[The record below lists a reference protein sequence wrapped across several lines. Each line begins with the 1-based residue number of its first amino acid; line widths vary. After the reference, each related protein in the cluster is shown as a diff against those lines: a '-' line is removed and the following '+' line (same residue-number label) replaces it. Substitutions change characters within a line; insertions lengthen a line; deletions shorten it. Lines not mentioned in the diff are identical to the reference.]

1 MTKDELIAIA
11 LDRKLVRT
19 KTEARA
25 LKVDAL
31 RALVEADAA
40 STGYEHVV
48 EDRNALLERDA
59 EDARAER
66 DLREGR
72 DLEEAAL
79 VLADQIR
86 SGELKLGDYVEH
98 PAKFDTLVIPPSE
111 NPQDVFQPV
120 LVNVQ
125 CENQLPWPK
134 EPAAPAPAP
143 APVPMNRRARRR
155 AAAISR
161 LKERARARAE
171 RLGL

>member
-1 MTKDELIAIA
+1 MTKDELIALA
-11 LDRKLVRT
+11 VERKLVRT
-19 KTEARA
+19 KTEARSM
-25 LKVDAL
+25 KVEAL
-31 RALVEADAA
+31 RTLVEADAA

-48 EDRNALLERDA
+48 EEVNALLERDA
-59 EDARAER
+59 EAERAER
-66 DLREGR
+66 DLNEGR
-72 DLEEAAL
+72 ELEAAL

-98 PAKFDTLVIPPSE
+98 PAKFDTLVIPSE
-111 NPQDVFQPV
+111 NVPV
-120 LVNVQ
+120 
-125 CENQLPWPK
+125 ENQSPWPK
-134 EPAAPAPAP
+134 EPAASAP

>member
-11 LDRKLVRT
+11 VERKLVRT

-31 RALVEADAA
+31 RALVESDAA

-48 EDRNALLERDA
+48 ENVNAVLELDSDT
-59 EDARAER
+59 ERAER
-66 DLREGR
+66 DLNESRER
-72 DLEEAAL
+72 EEV
-79 VLADQIR
+79 VLAGL
-86 SGELKLGDYVEH
+86 SGMVERAH
-98 PAKFDTLVIPPSE
+98 EPKYDTLVIPPSE
-111 NPQDVFQPV
+111 NPQDVFRPV
-120 LVNVQ
+120 LVDLPV
-125 CENQLPWPK
+125 ENQSPWPK
-134 EPAAPAPAP
+134 EPVASAP

-161 LKERARARAE
+161 LNERARARAE